1 MVYQRHQFDRLF
13 GAMPEKILDRIMD
26 MVENVLEDFPYDTLK
41 ARLLETHS
49 LSDQEKMD
57 TLFKSEPLGGQKPS
71 QMIANMLAYCS
82 SGMEPVHHVS
92 VHVPAAS
99 ACHLADFAGGT
110 GA

>member
-1 MVYQRHQFDRLF
+1 MVSPRQRFDLLLA
-13 GAMPEKILDRIMD
+13 AMPEKILDRIMD

-49 LSDQEKMD
+49 LSDQEKMNI
-57 TLFKSEPLGGQKPS
+57 LHKSEVRKPP
-71 QMIANMLAYCS
+71 QIMANMLAYCS

-110 GA
+110 GAW